1 MILLNN
7 ATDLLFFYEVTDRQ
21 SYRANTR
28 GPSGPKNIYLWPQ
41 DIVQGTFLDT
51 YKNLTY
57 KSVMGQHWVSTYC
70 QVKVFKVQAY
80 KAKVG

>member
-1 MILLNN
+1 MQ
-7 ATDLLFFYEVTDRQ
+7 E
-21 SYRANTR
+21 
-28 GPSGPKNIYLWPQ
+28 KNIYPWPQ